1 VKIWVPVIKFRTVQ
15 VGRQLSSAQ
24 ARRRRRQRL
33 AGLIILIFV
42 ASAVAVKLFG
52 GPAEGTISKNPKVIK
67 FDNAAKVTNGAY
79 DGQYFYITYPSSLQ
93 PNASAKSAPYLNV
106 VNLFSTQHTSEH
118 VAIALVREEL
128 SRDSGLNY
136 RQQHPEL
143 YSPVAG
149 SDGLVFSKTQAG
161 FEKTG
166 FFSHDGLVLSISLT
180 ASGAQDVGGDYDS
193 IAKSLIWKQ

>member
-1 VKIWVPVIKFRTVQ
+1 VKIWVPIIKFRAVQ
-15 VGRQLSSAQ
+15 VGRQLSPAQ

-33 AGLIILIFV
+33 AGLIILIVV

-52 GPAEGTISKNPKVIK
+52 GPAEGTVSKNPKVIK

-93 PNASAKSAPYLNV
+93 SNASAKSAPYLDV

-118 VAIALVREEL
+118 VAIGLVREEL

-136 RQQHPEL
+136 
-143 YSPVAG
+143 
-149 SDGLVFSKTQAG
+149 SDGLVFSKTQTG